1 MWNSNGY
8 SLKLKENSVLDFEK
22 IMLTSGEC
30 SLFMPMGFMGADEGE
45 TVCYDCSGF
54 TPLSRYQIEKTDDAF
69 FILESTVIIIN
80 RAVEYLLDPSKV
92 TLNTDT
98 VFYNRETGEV
108 KITYVPLCC
117 GEEDLRKNLVRFIGQ
132 LRREIHDRYSGYL
145 VELAKYIYYY
155 NYSLTDIINKIGN
168 YRRKIYISENEKES

>member
-1 MWNSNGY
+1 M
-8 SLKLKENSVLDFEK
+8 
-22 IMLTSGEC
+22 
-30 SLFMPMGFMGADEGE
+30 
-45 TVCYDCSGF
+45 
-54 TPLSRYQIEKTDDAF
+54 
-69 FILESTVIIIN
+69 
-80 RAVEYLLDPSKV
+80 
-92 TLNTDT
+92 
-98 VFYNRETGEV
+98 

-132 LRREIHDRYSGYL
+132 LRREIHDRYSGYR